1 MAAAPDRSTC
11 RQGLTSIARC
21 FSLAIGQPVEV
32 DVKTCLYRA
41 PITHP
46 GGTMRVE
53 PRIRRSV
60 AMDQLMLITARAIG
74 RIETPRL
81 RLSLWSLARGA
92 NTGMVQYG

>member
-1 MAAAPDRSTC
+1 
-11 RQGLTSIARC
+11 
-21 FSLAIGQPVEV
+21 
-32 DVKTCLYRA
+32 
-41 PITHP
+41 
-46 GGTMRVE
+46 MRVE